1 MSPAGNWLHLEI
13 RSGVRRRCSVKKVIL
28 SADGD
33 SIIYLVPDIVADNLE
48 KYCIEF
54 CDDWLWHSPQA
65 AKYRMGAGVCYSEAD
80 FIDYLNKYKFP
91 NEKSAVVKN
100 LGWTGLG
107 EELSEEFR
115 ELPCFNF

>member
-1 MSPAGNWLHLEI
+1 M
-13 RSGVRRRCSVKKVIL
+13 KKVIL

-91 NEKSAVVKN
+91 NEKSETVKN

-107 EELSEEFR
+107 EELLKTSDYR
-115 ELPCFNF
+115 LCDRNCHSCSAGAAGLHHR

>member
-1 MSPAGNWLHLEI
+1 M
-13 RSGVRRRCSVKKVIL
+13 KKVIL

-65 AKYRMGAGVCYSEAD
+65 AKYRMGAG
-80 FIDYLNKYKFP
+80 
-91 NEKSAVVKN
+91 
-100 LGWTGLG
+100 LG

-115 ELPCFNF
+115 ELPYFNF